1 MPQYSHPHWFSFMG
15 THHRELAM
23 PFGPRNLFE
32 QIAPFQHPHVEEAQ
46 RSHILLDRAPLQLL
60 PLKQVGLIL
69 TQVVRTELVGWL
81 LEMVGEFLYHLNVG
95 FYGTLSVIMAL
106 EFLQHHFA

>member
-1 MPQYSHPHWFSFMG
+1 
-15 THHRELAM
+15 M

-81 LEMVGEFLYHLNVG
+81 LEMVGEFLYHLNVD

>member
-1 MPQYSHPHWFSFMG
+1 MPQYSHPHWFSFLG
-15 THHRELAM
+15 THHRELTM

-32 QIAPFQHPHVEEAQ
+32 QIASLQRLHVEEAQ
-46 RSHILLDRAPLQLL
+46 RGHMLLDRAPLQLL
-60 PLKQVGLIL
+60 RLKQVGLIL

-81 LEMVGEFLYHLNVG
+81 LEMVGEFLYHLDVG
-95 FYGTLSVIMAL
+95 FHGTLSVITTL